1 MKVKE
6 PEIEVVDMPMEL
18 SVFDPIDAQIA
29 EAKKKNANIVFIYDD
44 PIGNKEA
51 RSWIAFLRKFKKPI
65 IETHKLGKAEAMKYC
80 KEWDKAK
87 NKRIEALEE
96 MIKVHHEPVWEI
108 EQREAAI
115 EAERLLEITRA
126 KDAEEAAR
134 QAELE
139 ARELAAA
146 EKEAANKKKEEE
158 LLQKERE
165 TRLAESAE
173 EKAIAKAQQA
183 LAAAENRRI
192 ADIEA
197 VKNKAAAEAAEKE
210 RILQVKASKEA
221 HDKEVAA
228 REEQERQAN
237 VEHRRQIHKDIYEY
251 LLDLFSEK
259 EARSLTLILIEKQV
273 PHVTINY

>member
-1 MKVKE
+1 ME
-6 PEIEVVDMPMEL
+6 PEIEVIDLQSEL
-18 SVFDPIDAQIA
+18 QVFDPVAAQIA
-29 EAKKKNANIVFIYDD
+29 EMKEKNANLVFDYEDKQ
-44 PIGNKEA
+44 GNKDA
-51 RSWIAFLRKFKKPI
+51 RSHIAVLRRLKKPI
-65 IETHKLGKAEAMKYC
+65 TETHKLAKAEAKKFC
-80 KEWDKAK
+80 DALDDK
-87 NKRIEALEE
+87 KRELIGVVEE
-96 MIKVHHEPVWEI
+96 MIQVHHEPIWEI

-115 EAERLLEITRA
+115 EAERLLEIQQAR
-126 KDAEEAAR
+126 DAEEAAR

>member
-1 MKVKE
+1 ME
-6 PEIEVVDMPMEL
+6 PEIEVIDLKAEL
-18 SVFDPIDAQIA
+18 EVFDPVAAQIA
-29 EAKKKNANIVFIYDD
+29 EMKEKNANLVFDYEDKQ
-44 PIGNKEA
+44 GNKDA
-51 RSWIAFLRKFKKPI
+51 RSHIATLRRLKKPI
-65 IETHKLGKAEAMKYC
+65 TETHKLAKAEAKKFC
-80 KEWDKAK
+80 DALDDK
-87 NKRIEALEE
+87 KRELIGVVEE

-115 EAERLLEITRA
+115 EAERLLEIQQA

>member
-1 MKVKE
+1 ME
-6 PEIEVVDMPMEL
+6 PEIEVIDLKAEL
-18 SVFDPIDAQIA
+18 EVFDPVAAQIA
-29 EAKKKNANIVFIYDD
+29 EMKEKNANLVFDYEDKQ
-44 PIGNKEA
+44 GNKDA
-51 RSWIAFLRKFKKPI
+51 RSHIATLRRLKKPI
-65 IETHKLGKAEAMKYC
+65 TETHKLAKAEAKKFC
-80 KEWDKAK
+80 DALDDK
-87 NKRIEALEE
+87 KRELIGVVEE